1 MRQRVRSP
9 GSPLR
14 VVGRLLVLILAAAFL
29 WYGAM
34 TALAAAKLISL
45 DTADSLSGFRTAFD
59 YLAGLTP
66 GDFGS
71 TTRLIIAAAGI
82 VAFLVFGWLALKE
95 LPRPRL
101 ARTALEL
108 HDDGRGVASI
118 EPRAI
123 ERVAETAAEENGDV
137 TRASGRYGTDDVA
150 VTVSVRRAR
159 DIADTLRDVQSRV
172 RAALDQHGFPT
183 IPVNVTLTGFD
194 RKQRRELQ

>member
-1 MRQRVRSP
+1 MRQRVRSHT
-9 GSPLR
+9 SPLR
-14 VVGRLLVLILAAAFL
+14 VVGRLLVLVLAGALL

-34 TALAAAKLISL
+34 TALAAAKLVSL
-45 DTADSLSGFRTAFD
+45 DTADRLSGFRTAFG

-66 GDFGS
+66 DDFGS
-71 TTRLIIAAAGI
+71 TTRLIIAAVGV

-95 LPRPRL
+95 LPHPHL
-101 ARTALEL
+101 ARGALEL
-108 HDDGRGVASI
+108 HEDARGVASI

-123 ERVAETAAEENGDV
+123 ERIAETAAAENTAV

-159 DIADTLRDVQSRV
+159 DAADTLRDVQSRV
-172 RAALDQHGFPT
+172 RSALEQHGLPT
-183 IPVNVTLTGFD
+183 VPVNVTLTGFD